1 MCILVYE
8 QFIPHM
14 RNYFSRSRL
23 EIVNKLRMN
32 LVVKTESD
40 CDEVYSDDNLMK
52 QHPFINIVNTKLK
65 QERDDF
71 YCNVSGEESCCDSHP
86 NDYSTDDSDSDKSD
100 CDNEEL
106 IESSKEEDISSV
118 QVKAEKDDG
127 GAVFQF
133 IKQEPFDQKEDKYGF
148 WNVIRPTVVIS
159 VFCNLIRDCFKNFMY
174 FQLTKYF

>member
-1 MCILVYE
+1 
-8 QFIPHM
+8 
-14 RNYFSRSRL
+14 
-23 EIVNKLRMN
+23 MN

-100 CDNEEL
+100 CDNEDP

-127 GAVFQF
+127 GVVFQF
-133 IKQEPFDQKEDKYGF
+133 IKQEPFDKKEDKHTAYDDLSQRDGAPF
-148 WNVIRPTVVIS
+148 DGCFDGSPTCTRAS
-159 VFCNLIRDCFKNFMY
+159 VFDAQQVRFHLS
-174 FQLTKYF
+174 